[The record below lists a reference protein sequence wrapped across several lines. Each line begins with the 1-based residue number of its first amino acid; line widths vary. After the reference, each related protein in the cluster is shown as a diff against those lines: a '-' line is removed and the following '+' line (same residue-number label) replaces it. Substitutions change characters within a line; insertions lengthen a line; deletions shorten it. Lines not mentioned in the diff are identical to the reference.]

1 MVRNDLFINIPSF
14 FKCPISLDVMKS
26 PVSLCTGVTYD
37 RSSIQTWLDNGNN
50 TCPATMQI
58 LPSKD
63 FVPNH
68 TLQRLIQVWAQ
79 SSAVPSPV
87 VSSRQVGAWV
97 ADIENRRFGALP
109 KILDY
114 ASSSDENRRFV
125 ASLDGFVP
133 VVAGVLGNAGAGIE
147 ILELVVRI
155 LDLVMVEKGVK
166 EQIQGLILKSN
177 RDHLSAILLI
187 LEKGSSD
194 SKIASARILEAIAID
209 PESKRSISEREGL
222 LSVLLQLLSSQTDSS
237 SLDSVLSCLIAIT
250 VTRQT
255 KTQLVR
261 SGLVQTLAKTLSTSN
276 YPISTTEKSI
286 KLLSTISNCRDGHQA
301 ICEDPICVA
310 AVVQRMSM
318 KLSSSAAEDAVT
330 VLWSVCYLNRD
341 SKAQEAV
348 AKSTGLTKI
357 LLLMQT
363 NCSANVRRMCCD
375 LVKIFRVNSKSC
387 LASYDTKTTHIT
399 PY

>member
-50 TCPATMQI
+50 TCPATMQV

-155 LDLVMVEKGVK
+155 LDL
-166 EQIQGLILKSN
+166 
-177 RDHLSAILLI
+177 
-187 LEKGSSD
+187 
-194 SKIASARILEAIAID
+194 
-209 PESKRSISEREGL
+209 
-222 LSVLLQLLSSQTDSS
+222 LLSSQTDSS

-286 KLLSTISNCRDGHQA
+286 KLLLTISNCRDGHQA

-318 KLSSSAAEDAVT
+318 KLSSSAVEDAVT

>member
-1 MVRNDLFINIPSF
+1 M
-14 FKCPISLDVMKS
+14 
-26 PVSLCTGVTYD
+26 
-37 RSSIQTWLDNGNN
+37 
-50 TCPATMQI
+50 
-58 LPSKD
+58 
-63 FVPNH
+63 
-68 TLQRLIQVWAQ
+68 
-79 SSAVPSPV
+79 
-87 VSSRQVGAWV
+87 
-97 ADIENRRFGALP
+97 
-109 KILDY
+109 
-114 ASSSDENRRFV
+114 
-125 ASLDGFVP
+125 DGFVP
-133 VVAGVLGNAGAGIE
+133 VVAGVLGNAGAEIE

-286 KLLSTISNCRDGHQA
+286 KLLLTISNCRDGHQA

-318 KLSSSAAEDAVT
+318 KLSSSAVEDAVT

>member
-1 MVRNDLFINIPSF
+1 MVRNDLFINIPTFSSVHF
-14 FKCPISLDVMKS
+14 SGRDEVSGSPLQGLRPQPHPPTSHPGLGPILRCPVA
-26 PVSLCTGVTYD
+26 G
-37 RSSIQTWLDNGNN
+37 
-50 TCPATMQI
+50 
-58 LPSKD
+58 
-63 FVPNH
+63 
-68 TLQRLIQVWAQ
+68 
-79 SSAVPSPV
+79 
-87 VSSRQVGAWV
+87 VSSRQEVCC
-97 ADIENRRFGALP
+97 E
-109 KILDY
+109 
-114 ASSSDENRRFV
+114 
-125 ASLDGFVP
+125 LDGFVP
-133 VVAGVLGNAGAGIE
+133 VVPAFWAMPA
-147 ILELVVRI
+147 LELRFGI
-155 LDLVMVEKGVK
+155 GCSDFGFGYGGKGS
-166 EQIQGLILKSN
+166 QRTNTGI
-177 RDHLSAILLI
+177 D
-187 LEKGSSD
+187 LEKQPRSLVGHPFDSRKSSSD

-222 LSVLLQLLSSQTDSS
+222 VSVLLQLLSSQTDSS

-286 KLLSTISNCRDGHQA
+286 KLLLTISNCRDGHQA

-318 KLSSSAAEDAVT
+318 KLSSSAVEDAVT

-363 NCSANVRRMCCD
+363 IVR
-375 LVKIFRVNSKSC
+375 
-387 LASYDTKTTHIT
+387 
-399 PY
+399 